1 MNRFGGDG
9 KGRGLDAQGRC
20 RMHMV
25 GVDAHGR
32 DGMHRVGV
40 DG

>member
-1 MNRFGGDG
+1 MNRFGVDA
-9 KGRGLDAQGRC
+9 KGGGLNAQGRG

-32 DGMHRVGV
+32 GGMHRVGV